1 MAISINIA
9 VEDDLSHAVLAE
21 MLKQTRRG
29 FEVAV
34 CYKQNGYGYLK
45 RNLPAFL
52 RASSIKPFIILADLD
67 VNPCAATLADSWLG
81 QSANLP
87 QTALF
92 RVAVKEVESWVLAD
106 PKSLAGFMGVREKEF
121 PANPDQL
128 DDPKDFIVQVARK
141 SRYPVIQN
149 SMVPAAGSRANVGPY
164 FTRTL
169 VQFVRNH
176 WEAAKAQ
183 SHSDSFRR
191 AWNAVNNFNTN

>member
-21 MLKQTRRG
+21 MLRQTRRG
-29 FEVAV
+29 FDVAV

-45 RNLPAFL
+45 KNLPAFL
-52 RASSIKPFIILADLD
+52 HASSIKPFIILVDLD
-67 VNPCAATLADSWLG
+67 VNPCAATLADLWLG
-81 QSANLP
+81 QLAKLP
-87 QTALF
+87 KTALF

-106 PKSLAGFMGVREKEF
+106 SKSLAGFMGVREKEL
-121 PANPDQL
+121 PTNPDLL
-128 DDPKDFIVQVARK
+128 DDPKGFLVQVAQK
-141 SRYPVIQN
+141 SRYPTIQN
-149 SMVPAAGSRANVGPY
+149 SMVPAVGSRANVGPY

-176 WEAAKAQ
+176 WEAKKAL

-191 AWNAVNNFNTN
+191 AWNAVNNFKPN

>member
-29 FEVAV
+29 FDVAV

-52 RASSIKPFIILADLD
+52 RASSVKPFIILADLD
-67 VNPCAATLADSWLG
+67 INPCAVTLADLWLG
-81 QSANLP
+81 QPTKLP
-87 QTALF
+87 KTALF

-106 PKSLAGFMGVREKEF
+106 SKSLASFMGVREKEF

-128 DDPKDFIVQVARK
+128 DDPKEFIVEVARK
-141 SRYPVIQN
+141 SRFQTIQN
-149 SMVPAAGSRANVGPY
+149 SMVPAAGSKANVGPY
-164 FTRTL
+164 FNRTV

-176 WEAAKAQ
+176 WEATKAQ

-191 AWNAVNNFNTN
+191 AWNAVNNFDPN

>member
-67 VNPCAATLADSWLG
+67 VNPCATTLADLWLG
-81 QSANLP
+81 QPANLP

-92 RVAVKEVESWVLAD
+92 RVAVREVESWVLAD
-106 PKSLAGFMGVREKEF
+106 PKSLSGFMGVREKEF

-128 DDPKDFIVQVARK
+128 EDPKNFIVEVARK
-141 SRYPVIQN
+141 SRYSTIQN

-169 VQFVRNH
+169 MQFVRNH
-176 WEAAKAQ
+176 WEAARAQ

-191 AWNAVNNFNTN
+191 AWNAVNNFKPN